1 MERGLSR
8 GCICLLQLLV
18 EASDRRQR
26 NIYARVHVH
35 THACRR
41 TEHSC
46 CSYIVLCC
54 VYVSVKWCG
63 GLELWV
69 FGIFFP
75 LKVGNGFAPAS
86 YWVFPLALNGTVS
99 AGRIFICWCLSR
111 EELQGGV
118 CGCVLARA
126 QCPGDIILPIM
137 NCTIYW
143 VRSGYVDSL
152 L

>member
-8 GCICLLQLLV
+8 GCICLLQLLI

-26 NIYARVHVH
+26 NIYTRVHVH

-41 TEHSC
+41 TEHIC
-46 CSYIVLCC
+46 CSYIVFF
-54 VYVSVKWCG
+54 VFMFQWSDVVARSCG
-63 GLELWV
+63 V
-69 FGIFFP
+69 FGVFFP

-86 YWVFPLALNGTVS
+86 YWVFLLALNGTVS

-137 NCTIYW
+137 NCTVYW
-143 VRSGYVDSL
+143 VRSGYADSL